1 VTLADAAFA
10 ALVVMLAAAVLL
22 GGLIVGGRTVRRTRD
37 ERRAR
42 LARPARHLLLAI
54 AAGDD
59 DPGQIDELVR
69 LPDDVWHA
77 VEPNA
82 IALLGKVRGEAHA
95 TLVDVFER
103 RGAAWRARSRL
114 KRRDPVARALAAEV
128 LGNLGRKDA
137 LLPLCDLLS
146 DPDADVRVV
155 AARSL
160 GRIGDAGATQPLL
173 ATLPSR
179 RPVPAHVVAT
189 ALMRLGTAAQGAL
202 TAALDDPRVPV
213 RATAAEVLGLIGAV
227 GATVRVESALRA
239 DPAVEVRVAAAR
251 TLGRLGTR
259 TALAPL
265 LDSLEEDRPAVLR
278 AEAARALGEIGA
290 VTAAPPLTAL
300 LADPDYAVA
309 HNAARSLLRLG
320 NAGRAALVAVE
331 HRAHVRPRHSAD
343 PDAGPDPDVLLGAA
357 HAREAL
363 AAAELDDRRRQGA
376 PAP

>member
-1 VTLADAAFA
+1 VTLAGA
-10 ALVVMLAAAVLL
+10 ALVALLVMLAAAVVL
-22 GGLIVGGRTVRRTRD
+22 GGLIVGGRGVRRTRD
-37 ERRAR
+37 ARRAR
-42 LARPARHLLLAI
+42 LAKPARQLLLAI
-54 AAGDD
+54 AGGDE
-59 DPGQIDELVR
+59 DPAQVDELVR
-69 LPDDVWHA
+69 LPDEVWRA

-82 IALLGKVRGEAHA
+82 IALLGKVRGEAHT

-114 KRRDPVARALAAEV
+114 KRRDPVARAQAAEV

-137 LLPLCDLLS
+137 LLPLCDLLG

-179 RPVPAHVVAT
+179 RPVPAQVVAT
-189 ALMRLGTAAQGAL
+189 ALMRLGTAAQPAL
-202 TAALDDPRVPV
+202 VASLDDPRAPV
-213 RATAAEVLGLIGAV
+213 RATAAEVLGLIGAA

-239 DPAVEVRVAAAR
+239 DPSVEVRVCAAR

-265 LDSLEEDRPAVLR
+265 LDSLAQDRPPVLR
-278 AEAARALGEIGA
+278 AEAAKALGELGA
-290 VTAAPPLTAL
+290 VTAAAALTAL
-300 LADPDYAVA
+300 LADPQYPVA

-320 NAGRAALVAVE
+320 KAGRAALVAAE
-331 HRAHVRPRHSAD
+331 HRAHVRPRHSAELEFQ
-343 PDAGPDPDVLLGAA
+343 PDPEIVLGAA

-363 AAAELDDRRRQGA
+363 AAADLEDRRRQTV
-376 PAP
+376 P

>member
-1 VTLADAAFA
+1 MTLAGA
-10 ALVVMLAAAVLL
+10 ALVALFVMLVAALVL
-22 GGLIVGGRTVRRTRD
+22 GGLIIGGRTVRRAR
-37 ERRAR
+37 EAKRAR
-42 LARPARHLLLAI
+42 LARPARQLLLAI

-59 DPGQIDELVR
+59 DPAQVEELVR
-69 LPDDVWHA
+69 LPEEVWLA

-95 TLVDVFER
+95 LLVDVFER
-103 RGAAWRARSRL
+103 RGAAWRARSQLR
-114 KRRDPVARALAAEV
+114 RRDPVARAMAAEV

-137 LLPLCDLLS
+137 LLPLCDLLA

-189 ALMRLGTAAQGAL
+189 ALTRLGTKAQGAL
-202 TAALDDPRVPV
+202 TASLDDPRAPV

-239 DPAVEVRVAAAR
+239 DPSLEVRISAAR
-251 TLGRLGTR
+251 SLGRLGTR
-259 TALAPL
+259 TAMAPL
-265 LDSLEEDRPAVLR
+265 LDALDEDKPAVLR
-278 AEAARALGEIGA
+278 AEAAKALGELGA
-290 VTAAPPLTAL
+290 VSAAPVLTEL

-320 NAGRAALVAVE
+320 SAGRAALVAAE
-331 HRAHVRPRHSAD
+331 HRAHVRPRHSAE
-343 PDAGPDPDVLLGAA
+343 PDEGPDPDVLLGAA

-363 AAAELDDRRRQGA
+363 AAAELDDHRKQTV
-376 PAP
+376 P

>member
-1 VTLADAAFA
+1 MTLAGAALVALFVLIFA
-10 ALVVMLAAAVLL
+10 ALVL
-22 GGLIVGGRTVRRTRD
+22 GALIVAGRTVRRTR
-37 ERRAR
+37 EARRAR
-42 LARPARHLLLAI
+42 LAKPARRLLLAI

-59 DPGQIDELVR
+59 DPEQIEELVR
-69 LPDDVWHA
+69 LPDDVWLA
-77 VEPNA
+77 VESNA
-82 IALLGKVRGEAHA
+82 IALLGKVRGEAHTA
-95 TLVDVFER
+95 LVDVFER
-103 RGAAWRARSRL
+103 RGAAWRARSQL

-137 LLPLCDLLS
+137 LLPLCDLLG

-189 ALMRLGTAAQGAL
+189 ALTRLGTAAQGAL
-202 TAALDDPRVPV
+202 LAALDDPRAPV
-213 RATAAEVLGLIGAV
+213 RACAAEVLGLIGAV

-239 DPAVEVRVAAAR
+239 DPVVEVRVAAAR

-265 LDSLEEDRPAVLR
+265 VDALEPQHPAVLR
-278 AEAARALGEIGA
+278 AEAAKALGELGA
-290 VTAAPPLTAL
+290 VSAAPALTGL
-300 LADPDYAVA
+300 LADAEYAVA

-320 NAGRAALVAVE
+320 NAGRAALVAAE

-343 PDAGPDPDVLLGAA
+343 PDEEPDPEVLLGAA

-363 AAAELDDRRRQGA
+363 AAAQLDDKRKQTV
-376 PAP
+376 P

>member
-1 VTLADAAFA
+1 MTLASAALVALIVLLFA
-10 ALVVMLAAAVLL
+10 ALVF
-22 GGLIVGGRTVRRTRD
+22 GGLIVVGRTVRGSR
-37 ERRAR
+37 EARRAR
-42 LARPARHLLLAI
+42 LAKPARQLLLAI

-59 DPGQIDELVR
+59 DPAQIEELVR
-69 LPDDVWHA
+69 LPEDVWLA
-77 VEPNA
+77 VEPSA
-82 IALLGKVRGEAHA
+82 IALLGKVRGEAHTA
-95 TLVDVFER
+95 LVDVFER
-103 RGAAWRARSRL
+103 RGAAWRARSQL

-137 LLPLCDLLS
+137 LLPLCDLLG

-179 RPVPAHVVAT
+179 RTVPAHVVAT
-189 ALMRLGTAAQGAL
+189 ALTRLGTAAQGAL
-202 TAALDDPRVPV
+202 LAALDDPRAPI
-213 RATAAEVLGLIGAV
+213 RACAAEVLGLIGAA

-265 LDSLEEDRPAVLR
+265 LDALEPQHPPVLR
-278 AEAARALGEIGA
+278 AEAAKALGELGA
-290 VTAAPPLTAL
+290 VSAAPNLTAL
-300 LADPDYAVA
+300 LADEQYAVA

-320 NAGRAALVAVE
+320 NAGRAALVATE

-343 PDAGPDPDVLLGAA
+343 PDEEPDPDILLSAA

-363 AAAELDDRRRQGA
+363 AAAELDDRRKQLV
-376 PAP
+376 P

>member
-1 VTLADAAFA
+1 VTLAGA
-10 ALVVMLAAAVLL
+10 ALVALFVMLLAALVF
-22 GGLIVGGRTVRRTRD
+22 GGLIIGGRTVRRTRD
-37 ERRAR
+37 ARRAR
-42 LARPARHLLLAI
+42 LAKPARQLLLAI
-54 AAGDD
+54 AAGDE
-59 DPGQIDELVR
+59 DPAQIEELVR
-69 LPDDVWHA
+69 LPDDVWLA

-82 IALLGKVRGEAHA
+82 IALLGKVRGEAHT

-137 LLPLCDLLS
+137 LLPLCELLG
-146 DPDADVRVV
+146 DPDPDVRVV

-179 RPVPAHVVAT
+179 RAVPAHVVAT
-189 ALMRLGTAAQGAL
+189 ALTRLGTAAQGAL
-202 TAALDDPRVPV
+202 LAALDDPRTPV
-213 RATAAEVLGLIGAV
+213 RACAAEVLGLIGAA

-239 DPAVEVRVAAAR
+239 DPAVEVRIAAAR

-265 LDSLEEDRPAVLR
+265 LDSLEPQHPAVLR
-278 AEAARALGEIGA
+278 AEAARALGEVGA
-290 VTAAPPLTAL
+290 VSAAPALTGL
-300 LADPDYAVA
+300 LADAEYSVA

-320 NAGRAALVAVE
+320 NPGRAALVAAE

-343 PDAGPDPDVLLGAA
+343 PDAGPDPDALLGAT

-363 AAAELDDRRRQGA
+363 AAAELDDHRRQTV
-376 PAP
+376 P

>member
-1 VTLADAAFA
+1 MTLAGA
-10 ALVVMLAAAVLL
+10 ALVALAVLL
-22 GGLIVGGRTVRRTRD
+22 VAALVFGGLIVGGRAV
-37 ERRAR
+37 RRAR
-42 LARPARHLLLAI
+42 EARRAKLATPARRLLLAI

-59 DPGQIDELVR
+59 DPEQVEALVR
-69 LPDDVWHA
+69 LSDEVWQA

-82 IALLGKVRGEAHA
+82 IALLGKVRGEAHT

-114 KRRDPVARALAAEV
+114 RRRDPVARAQAAEV

-137 LLPLCDLLS
+137 LLPLCDLLG
-146 DPDADVRVV
+146 DPDPDVRVV

-173 ATLPSR
+173 ATLASR
-179 RPVPAHVVAT
+179 RMVPQQVVAT
-189 ALMRLGTAAQGAL
+189 ALTRLGTAAQGAL
-202 TAALDDPRVPV
+202 LASLDDPRAPI

-239 DPAVEVRVAAAR
+239 DPSLDVRISAAR

-265 LDSLEEDRPAVLR
+265 LDSLEPDRPVALR
-278 AEAARALGEIGA
+278 AEAAKALGELGA
-290 VTAAPPLTAL
+290 VTAASALTVL
-300 LADPDYAVA
+300 LSDIEYVVA

-320 NAGRAALVAVE
+320 GAGRAALTAAE
-331 HRAHVRPRHSAD
+331 HRAETE
-343 PDAGPDPDVLLGAA
+343 PDDERVLLGAA

-363 AAAELDDRRRQGA
+363 AAAELDDHRRQLV
-376 PAP
+376 P

>member
-1 VTLADAAFA
+1 MTLAGAALVALFVVLFA
-10 ALVVMLAAAVLL
+10 ALVLGVLIIAGRAA
-22 GGLIVGGRTVRRTRD
+22 RRAR
-37 ERRAR
+37 EARRAR
-42 LARPARHLLLAI
+42 LARPARQLLLAI

-59 DPGQIDELVR
+59 DPAQVVELVR
-69 LPDDVWHA
+69 LPEEVWLA

-82 IALLGKVRGEAHA
+82 IALLGKVRGEAHT

-103 RGAAWRARSRL
+103 RGAAWRARSQL

-128 LGNLGRKDA
+128 LGNLGRQDS
-137 LLPLCDLLS
+137 LLPLCDLLG
-146 DPDADVRVV
+146 DPDPDVRVV

-179 RPVPAHVVAT
+179 RTVPAHVVAT
-189 ALMRLGTAAQGAL
+189 ALTRLGTPAQGAL
-202 TAALDDPRVPV
+202 LAALDDPRAPV

-239 DPAVEVRVAAAR
+239 DPAVEVRISAAR
-251 TLGRLGTR
+251 SLGRLGTR

-265 LDSLEEDRPAVLR
+265 LDSLDEDRPPVLR
-278 AEAARALGEIGA
+278 AEAARALGELGA
-290 VTAAPPLTAL
+290 VTAAPSLAAL

-320 NAGRAALVAVE
+320 NAGRAALVAAE
-331 HRAHVRPRHSAD
+331 HRAHVRPRHSAE
-343 PDAGPDPDVLLGAA
+343 PDAGPDPQVLLGAA

-363 AAAELDDRRRQGA
+363 AAADLEDRRRQTV
-376 PAP
+376 P

>member
-1 VTLADAAFA
+1 MTLAGAALVALFVMLFA
-10 ALVVMLAAAVLL
+10 ALVF
-22 GGLIVGGRTVRRTRD
+22 GGLIVGGRTVRRAR
-37 ERRAR
+37 EARRAR
-42 LARPARHLLLAI
+42 LAEPARQLLLAI

-59 DPGQIDELVR
+59 DPAPIEELVR
-69 LPDDVWHA
+69 LPDDVWLA

-95 TLVDVFER
+95 ALVDVFER
-103 RGAAWRARSRL
+103 RGAAWRARRRL
-114 KRRDPVARALAAEV
+114 KRRDPVARARAAEV
-128 LGNLGRKDA
+128 LGNLGRKDS
-137 LLPLCDLLS
+137 LLPLCELLG

-179 RPVPAHVVAT
+179 RPIPAHVVAT
-189 ALMRLGTAAQGAL
+189 ALTRLGTAAQGAL
-202 TAALDDPRVPV
+202 LAALDDPRSPV
-213 RATAAEVLGLIGAV
+213 RATAAEVLGLIGAA

-239 DPAVEVRVAAAR
+239 DPAMEVRTAAAR

-265 LDSLEEDRPAVLR
+265 MDALEPQHPAVLR
-278 AEAARALGEIGA
+278 AEAARALGELGA
-290 VTAAPPLTAL
+290 VTAAPALTAL
-300 LADPDYAVA
+300 LADPEYAVA

-320 NAGRAALVAVE
+320 NAGRAALVAAE

-343 PDAGPDPDVLLGAA
+343 PHEEPDPGVLLGAA

-363 AAAELDDRRRQGA
+363 AAAELDDKRKQ
-376 PAP
+376 